1 MKKNRKLVLV
11 IGLMLCIFSVKAHQP
26 DISTTMI
33 LEQSKNNWIVQV
45 NAPLT
50 AFQYEIKTVLGKTYA
65 TPEEFQKLLIEY
77 LKVNLVIY
85 FNNKDTVT
93 IRQAYVKLG
102 HETSVVFEITGVPES
117 IKNVYVQNA
126 AFKDISR
133 NQNIL
138 VIAKEGFAKEQY
150 ILNNANQHTA
160 IIVVDNDGFKLIAE
174 DATSS
179 TYFNRYALAL
189 LLIGIL
195 GIVTIVLVRLN
206 KKYRLRTLIQA

>member
-11 IGLMLCIFSVKAHQP
+11 IGLMLCILSVKAHQP

-33 LEQSKNNWIVQV
+33 LEQSKNNWVVQV

-50 AFQYEIKTVLGKTYA
+50 AFQHEIKAVLGKTYA

-77 LKVNLVIY
+77 LKANLVIY
-85 FNNKDTVT
+85 FNNQDTVT
-93 IRQAYVKLG
+93 IQQAYVKLG
-102 HETSVVFEITGVPES
+102 HETSVVFEISGIPES

-126 AFKDISR
+126 AFKDINK

-138 VIAKEGFAKEQY
+138 VIAKEGFAKTQY
-150 ILNNANQHTA
+150 ILNNSNQHTA
-160 IIVVDNDGFKLIAE
+160 TLVVDNGVFKLIME
-174 DATSS
+174 DVTSS
-179 TYFNRYALAL
+179 SYFNRYGLAI

-195 GIVTIVLVRLN
+195 AVVTIVLVRLN
-206 KKYRLRTLIQA
+206 KKDRLNTIAHT

>member
-26 DISTTMI
+26 DLSATMI
-33 LEQSKNNWIVQV
+33 LEQSRNNWIVQV

-77 LKVNLVIY
+77 LKANLVIC
-85 FNNKDTVT
+85 FNNSDTAT
-93 IRQAYVKLG
+93 IRRAYVKLG
-102 HETSVVFEITGVPES
+102 HETSVVLEISGVPES
-117 IKNVYVQNA
+117 IKIVYVQNA

-138 VIAKEGFAKEQY
+138 ILAKEGFSKEQ
-150 ILNNANQHTA
+150 IVLNNENLHTA
-160 IIVVDNDGFKLIAE
+160 TWVLENDRFKLITE
-174 DATSS
+174 DVVSS
-179 TYFNRYALAL
+179 AYFNRYALVILIIGL
-189 LLIGIL
+189 LV
-195 GIVTIVLVRLN
+195 IVTIVLVRLN
-206 KKYRLRTLIQA
+206 KKYRFRTVTQA

>member
-26 DISTTMI
+26 DISATMI

-102 HETSVVFEITGVPES
+102 HETSVVFEISGVPES

-126 AFKDISR
+126 AFKDINR

-138 VIAKEGFAKEQY
+138 IIAKEGFSKEQF
-150 ILNNANQHTA
+150 ILNNENQHTA
-160 IIVVDNDGFKLIAE
+160 TLVVDNGVFKLITE
-174 DATSS
+174 EVTSS
-179 TYFNRYALAL
+179 SYFNRYGLAI

-195 GIVTIVLVRLN
+195 AVVTIVLVRLN
-206 KKYRLRTLIQA
+206 KKYRLSTVTQA

>member
-11 IGLMLCIFSVKAHQP
+11 IGFMLCIFSVKAHQP
-26 DISTTMI
+26 DISATMI

-65 TPEEFQKLLIEY
+65 TPEEFQNLLIEY
-77 LKVNLVIY
+77 LKANLVIY

-117 IKNVYVQNA
+117 IKNVYVKNE

-160 IIVVDNDGFKLIAE
+160 TWVVDSGVFKLVTE
-174 DATSS
+174 DVVSS
-179 TYFNRYALAL
+179 TYFNRYTLAI
-189 LLIGIL
+189 LLISIL
-195 GIVTIVLVRLN
+195 GIVTIVVVRVN
-206 KKYRLRTLIQA
+206 KKHRLRTVTQA

>member
-1 MKKNRKLVLV
+1 MKKNKKLILM
-11 IGLMLCIFSVKAHQP
+11 IGLMLCILSVKAHQP

-33 LEQSKNNWIVQV
+33 LEQSKNNWVVQV

-50 AFQYEIKTVLGKTYA
+50 AFQYEIKTVLGKKYA

-77 LKVNLVIY
+77 LKANLVIT
-85 FNNKDTVT
+85 FNKQDSVT

-117 IKNVYVQNA
+117 IKNVHVQNA
-126 AFKDISR
+126 AFKDINR

-150 ILNNANQHTA
+150 VLNNANQHTA
-160 IIVVDNDGFKLIAE
+160 TFVVDNDGFKLIAE
-174 DATSS
+174 DVVSS
-179 TYFNRYALAL
+179 TDFNRYALAL
-189 LLIGIL
+189 LLMGIL

-206 KKYRLRTLIQA
+206 KKYWFKTVIQA